1 MSSAIL
7 RKSVTDLS
15 RRKART
21 FLTTLTLALA
31 VASIGLFA
39 VPALMQQAMDREITT
54 GRLADVTL
62 TTRPVVLSDAQLQR
76 VERLPNVRGVAG
88 AGPSR
93 SLALAASRRRACSR
107 RACMSVTGARRRS
120 WPVSATSTTSRPTS

>member
-1 MSSAIL
+1 MTWSWRRARIARSRSATASWWAGEEAMGMSSAIV

-21 FLTTLTLALA
+21 FFTTLTLALP

-39 VPALMQQAMDREITT
+39 VPTLMQRTMDREITT

-62 TTRPVVLSDAQLQR
+62 TTRPVVLSAAQLQR
-76 VERLPNVRGVAG
+76 LEQLPNV
-88 AGPSR
+88 
-93 SLALAASRRRACSR
+93 
-107 RACMSVTGARRRS
+107 
-120 WPVSATSTTSRPTS
+120 